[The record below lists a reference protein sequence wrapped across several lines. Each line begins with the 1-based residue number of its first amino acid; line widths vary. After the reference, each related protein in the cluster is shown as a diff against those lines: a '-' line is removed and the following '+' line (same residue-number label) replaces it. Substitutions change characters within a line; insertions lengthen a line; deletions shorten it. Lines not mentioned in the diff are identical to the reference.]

1 MADNGGAGAISQGA
15 LIMTRLSPSKLV
27 SICTLAVALLLMA
40 APSFADDVAAI
51 PDSADERAR
60 TSFSEFA
67 RTWMAKMEAS
77 EAQNR
82 ENPTVKPGASET
94 IVTYR
99 GFDEGF
105 TVELRPTGH
114 PVAPFVGILRYNEQ
128 VYSCNAAS
136 ASNCSV
142 ASSSPVTEIFRY
154 QGGRWIY

>member
-1 MADNGGAGAISQGA
+1 MP
-15 LIMTRLSPSKLV
+15 RLSPTRLIT
-27 SICTLAVALLLMA
+27 ICTVTAVLLLMA
-40 APSFADDVAAI
+40 APIIADDVAAI

-60 TSFSEFA
+60 TSFSDFA
-67 RTWMAKMEAS
+67 RSWMVKMQEN

-82 ENPTVKPGASET
+82 KNPIVQPGPSEN

-128 VYSCNAAS
+128 VYSCNGVDAS
-136 ASNCSV
+136 KCSV
-142 ASSSPVTEIFRY
+142 ASSLPVTEIFRY
-154 QGGRWIY
+154 QGGRWVY

>member
-1 MADNGGAGAISQGA
+1 MP
-15 LIMTRLSPSKLV
+15 RLSPSRLIT
-27 SICTLAVALLLMA
+27 ICMVTAALLLIA
-40 APSFADDVAAI
+40 APTIADDVAAI
-51 PDSADERAR
+51 PDSVDERAR
-60 TSFSEFA
+60 TSFSDFA
-67 RTWMAKMEAS
+67 RSWMAKMREN

-82 ENPTVKPGASET
+82 ENPTVQPGPSEN

-128 VYSCNAAS
+128 VYSCNGVDAS
-136 ASNCSV
+136 KCSV
-142 ASSSPVTEIFRY
+142 ASSLPVTEIFRY

>member
-1 MADNGGAGAISQGA
+1 
-15 LIMTRLSPSKLV
+15 MTRLSPLSLIF
-27 SICTLAVALLLMA
+27 ICTLAAALLLMA
-40 APSFADDVAAI
+40 APVLADDLASI

-67 RTWMAKMEAS
+67 RSWMAKMEAN

-82 ENPTVKPGASET
+82 KNPTVQPGPSEN

-114 PVAPFVGILRYNEQ
+114 PAAPFVGILRYNEQ
-128 VYSCNAAS
+128 VYSCNGVDAS
-136 ASNCSV
+136 MCTV
-142 ASSSPVTEIFRY
+142 ASSLPVTEIFRY
-154 QGGRWIY
+154 QGGRWVY